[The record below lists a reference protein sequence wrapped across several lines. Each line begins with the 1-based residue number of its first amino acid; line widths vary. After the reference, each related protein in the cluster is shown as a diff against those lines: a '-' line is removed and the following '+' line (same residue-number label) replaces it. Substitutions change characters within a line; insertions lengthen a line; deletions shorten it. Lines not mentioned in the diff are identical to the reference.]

1 MHQLREQIWAMENI
15 VKTFGVRASENH
27 LALTLKIDAGVPD
40 ILRGDSLRLRQI
52 VVNLV
57 GNALEFTAAGGVS
70 IRVAGQRCEAAV
82 ELHFAVR
89 DTGIGRDSERQRRIF
104 EAFSQAE
111 AATSCRVASDT
122 TGDLV
127 QVGGKGVL

>member
-15 VKTFGVRASENH
+15 VKTFGPRASENH
-27 LALTLKIDAGVPD
+27 LALPLKIDAGVPD

-70 IRVAGQRCEAAV
+70 IRVAGQRCEATV

-89 DTGIGRDSERQRRIF
+89 DTGIGLDSERQRRIF